1 MRDTFGQ
8 ALYGY
13 WKGDHKTPHFIR
25 RDDGFLD
32 EMPTSDYFRTE
43 LMPNEKA
50 LLKFARGKILDVGSG
65 AGRALLYFEKNGFDI
80 CGIDFSP
87 LAVRVCKERGL
98 DADVKDIF
106 KMRKTAAY
114 DTILL
119 FGNNIGIGGD
129 LKGAEKLLKKL
140 NTLVNKKGRVLLMSI
155 DVTKTDNPKHKA
167 YHQLNLKKKKYAG
180 EVKIRVEY
188 KKAIGAYFKWLHLDP
203 EKLKELAAKTGWKVI
218 HLKVS
223 KDGSYS
229 AVLEN

>member
-1 MRDTFGQ
+1 MKDTFGQ

-32 EMPTSDYFRTE
+32 ETPTSDYFQPK

-50 LLKFARGKILDVGSG
+50 LVEFARGKILDVGSG
-65 AGRALLYFEKNGFDI
+65 AGRALFYFGKKGFDI
-80 CGIDFSP
+80 QGIDFSP
-87 LAVRVCKERGL
+87 LAVRICKERGL
-98 DADVKDIF
+98 EAEVKDIF
-106 KMRKTAAY
+106 KMRKPAAY

-140 NTLVNKKGRVLLMSI
+140 LTLVSKKGRVLLTSL
-155 DVTKTDNPKHKA
+155 DVAKTNNPEHKA
-167 YHQLNLKKKKYAG
+167 YQQMNLKKKRYVG

-188 KKAIGAYFKWLHLDP
+188 KKVIGTYFKWIHLDA
-203 EKLKELAAKTGWKVI
+203 EKLKDLATKTGWKI
-218 HLKVS
+218 IYLRVS
-223 KDGSYS
+223 KSGSYS

>member
-25 RDDGFLD
+25 RDDGYLD
-32 EMPTSDYFRTE
+32 ETPTDDYFRTE

-50 LLKFARGKILDVGSG
+50 LAKFAHGKILDVGSG
-65 AGRALLYFEKNGFDI
+65 AGRALFYFGKKGFEI
-80 CGIDFSP
+80 YGIDFSP

-98 DADVKDIF
+98 EADVKDIF
-106 KMRKTAAY
+106 KIRKTTGY

-119 FGNNIGIGGD
+119 FGNNIGIGGN

-140 NTLVNKKGRVLLMSI
+140 SALVNKKGRVLLTSI

-167 YHQLNLKKKKYAG
+167 YQQTNLKKKKYVG

-188 KKAIGAYFKWLHLDP
+188 KKAIGTYFKWIHLDP
-203 EKLKELAAKTGWKVI
+203 EKLKELAAKTDWKVI
-218 HLKVS
+218 YLKSS
-223 KDGSYS
+223 KSGSYS
-229 AVLEN
+229 AVLEK